1 MADKDVKVSD
11 AARDEDAALVE
22 GATTAAVRADVTQA
36 GKSEIGKSE
45 DVQSEIGQAE
55 DAQPEIGQAEDTQ
68 PEDAQPEDTQPEIGQ
83 AEDGQAEIGKSE
95 VEQSDIE
102 QSDIAQSDIAQ
113 SEVAQPGE
121 DLPEAGTESGET
133 TPSGR
138 PGWRIAAA
146 LGAVTV
152 VLAGFGVWATLHAS
166 SLRSNAAA
174 QENTALTDGPATAT
188 VRREISAAVNTIFS
202 YNYADTAATRRAAQA
217 LLTGPAV
224 RQYNTLF
231 ALVTKNA
238 PAQKLV
244 VTTRVT
250 NSGVE
255 LLNGNSAR
263 LLVFADQQD
272 ARAGTG
278 QTSYAGAMFAV
289 TAQRQGG
296 RWKIEN
302 IDTFS
307 G

>member
-1 MADKDVKVSD
+1 MADKDVKVTEV
-11 AARDEDAALVE
+11 ARDEDAALVG
-22 GATTAAVRADVTQA
+22 GATPAEPENAARTEKSGIVQPGLAQTEGGQ
-36 GKSEIGKSE
+36 GETEKSEIVE
-45 DVQSEIGQAE
+45 PEIVEPEIVEPEIG
-55 DAQPEIGQAEDTQ
+55 QPEIGQ
-68 PEDAQPEDTQPEIGQ
+68 
-83 AEDGQAEIGKSE
+83 
-95 VEQSDIE
+95 
-102 QSDIAQSDIAQ
+102 
-113 SEVAQPGE
+113 PGE
-121 DLPEAGTESGET
+121 GLPEAGAEPGET
-133 TPSGR
+133 APGGR
-138 PGWRIAAA
+138 RPWRIAAA

-166 SLRSNAAA
+166 NLRSSAA

-202 YNYADTAATRRAAQA
+202 YNYADTAATRRAAQRV
-217 LLTGPAV
+217 LTGPAV

-250 NSGVE
+250 SSGVE
-255 LLNGNSAR
+255 LLNGNRAR
-263 LLVFADQQD
+263 LLVFANQQD
-272 ARAGTG
+272 TRAGTG

-289 TAQRQGG
+289 TALRQGG
-296 RWKIEN
+296 QWKIEN

>member
-1 MADKDVKVSD
+1 VADKHVKVTE

-22 GATTAAVRADVTQA
+22 GAPAAAKRADTAQPVQSA
-36 GKSEIGKSE
+36 IGQPEVAQLEIG
-45 DVQSEIGQAE
+45 QSEIGQSEIVQPE
-55 DAQPEIGQAEDTQ
+55 DGQSEIVQPEDGRAEIGQSDL
-68 PEDAQPEDTQPEIGQ
+68 
-83 AEDGQAEIGKSE
+83 
-95 VEQSDIE
+95 EQSEIV
-102 QSDIAQSDIAQ
+102 Q
-113 SEVAQPGE
+113 SEVAQPE
-121 DLPEAGTESGET
+121 EELPEAGAESGET
-133 TPSGR
+133 APSGR

-146 LGAVTV
+146 LGAATV

-174 QENTALTDGPATAT
+174 QENTALIDGPATAT

-202 YNYADTAATRRAAQA
+202 YNYADTAATRRAAQGV
-217 LLTGPAV
+217 LTGPAV

-244 VTTRVT
+244 VTTKVT

-255 LLNGNSAR
+255 LLNGNRAR
-263 LLVFADQQD
+263 LLVFANQQD
-272 ARAGTG
+272 TKAGTG

-289 TAQRQGG
+289 TALRQGG

>member
-1 MADKDVKVSD
+1 VADKDVKVTEMPADTADTSPVEDGAAHTDTTPDVLPAEAD
-11 AARDEDAALVE
+11 AQRAKDKPADAQRAEDKPAKDKP
-22 GATTAAVRADVTQA
+22 T
-36 GKSEIGKSE
+36 K
-45 DVQSEIGQAE
+45 
-55 DAQPEIGQAEDTQ
+55 DAQPTAE
-68 PEDAQPEDTQPEIGQ
+68 AR
-83 AEDGQAEIGKSE
+83 
-95 VEQSDIE
+95 
-102 QSDIAQSDIAQ
+102 
-113 SEVAQPGE
+113 
-121 DLPEAGTESGET
+121 
-133 TPSGR
+133 SGR
-138 PGWRIAAA
+138 RGWRVAAA
-146 LGAVTV
+146 LGAATV

-174 QENTALTDGPATAT
+174 QANTALTDGPATAT

-202 YNYADTAATRRAAQA
+202 YNYANTAATRRAAQSV
-217 LLTGPAV
+217 LTGPAV

-263 LLVFADQQD
+263 LIVFANQQD
-272 ARAGTG
+272 TRAGTG

-289 TAQRQGG
+289 TALRQGG

-302 IDTFS
+302 IDTFN

>member
-1 MADKDVKVSD
+1 VADKDVKVSE

-22 GATTAAVRADVTQA
+22 GAATMRDATAAAVRAVPADAAQA
-36 GKSEIGKSE
+36 RQSEIVQSE
-45 DVQSEIGQAE
+45 IAQPEAGQSEVGQSEIGQAE
-55 DAQPEIGQAEDTQ
+55 IGQA
-68 PEDAQPEDTQPEIGQ
+68 EIGQ
-83 AEDGQAEIGKSE
+83 AEDGKSE
-95 VEQSDIE
+95 V
-102 QSDIAQSDIAQ
+102 AQSEVAQ
-113 SEVAQPGE
+113 SEVAQPEE
-121 DLPEAGTESGET
+121 DLPGAGAESGET

-202 YNYADTAATRRAAQA
+202 YNYADTAATRRAAQEV
-217 LLTGPAV
+217 LTGPAV

-238 PAQKLV
+238 PTQKLV

>member
-1 MADKDVKVSD
+1 MADKDVKVS
-11 AARDEDAALVE
+11 AAAWDEDAALVE
-22 GATTAAVRADVTQA
+22 GAAMMRDATPAAARADAAQA
-36 GKSEIGKSE
+36 GQSEI
-45 DVQSEIGQAE
+45 VQSEI
-55 DAQPEIGQAEDTQ
+55 AQPQDEQA
-68 PEDAQPEDTQPEIGQ
+68 EIGQ
-83 AEDGQAEIGKSE
+83 AEDGQAEAGQFEVAQPQDGQAEDGKSE
-95 VEQSDIE
+95 IV
-102 QSDIAQSDIAQ
+102 Q
-113 SEVAQPGE
+113 SEVAQPE
-121 DLPEAGTESGET
+121 KDLPEAGAESGET

-202 YNYADTAATRRAAQA
+202 YNYADTAATRRAAQGV
-217 LLTGPAV
+217 LTGPAV

-244 VTTRVT
+244 VTTKVT

>member
-1 MADKDVKVSD
+1 VADKDVKVTEVPADAGPVAD
-11 AARDEDAALVE
+11 AAAPTGTAPDVLAADD
-22 GATTAAVRADVTQA
+22 GARPPGDTPA
-36 GKSEIGKSE
+36 G
-45 DVQSEIGQAE
+45 DTPAE
-55 DAQPEIGQAEDTQ
+55 DAQP
-68 PEDAQPEDTQPEIGQ
+68 
-83 AEDGQAEIGKSE
+83 
-95 VEQSDIE
+95 
-102 QSDIAQSDIAQ
+102 
-113 SEVAQPGE
+113 
-121 DLPEAGTESGET
+121 AGDSR
-133 TPSGR
+133 SGR
-138 PGWRIAAA
+138 RGWRVAAA

-174 QENTALTDGPATAT
+174 QANTALTDGPATAT

-202 YNYADTAATRRAAQA
+202 YNYANTAATSRAAQRV
-217 LLTGPAV
+217 LTGPAV

-255 LLNGNSAR
+255 LLNGNRAR
-263 LLVFADQQD
+263 LLVFANQQD
-272 ARAGTG
+272 TRAGTG

-289 TAQRQGG
+289 TALRQGG

-302 IDTFS
+302 IDTFN